1 MKIAFDS
8 RPAPDPR
15 GIGRYVS
22 CLMEALLE
30 TAPPGAELVESHR
43 PRRVD
48 AFHSPWIDGA
58 MLRPPCPQVV
68 TLHDVVPLKR
78 RSEYL
83 RSGIRFRMRYLAV
96 ERSTLVI
103 VPSAVVAAE
112 VTEHLGIGS
121 DRLVVVPE
129 APAPALRERGPKEI
143 AAVRKRYRLPA
154 DYLLWVGGL
163 QTPDPRK
170 RIAALAKAPRELPLV
185 LVGATKPWAHELPD
199 VTLTGHVS
207 DDHLAA
213 IYSGARALVF
223 PSDDEGFGLP
233 TVEALACGTPVVAS
247 DLPVLREVLGD
258 RATFVASGDLE
269 GLLAAGA
276 AARRPAPKPPAWTWH
291 DAARATWQVYE
302 DASSDQPRRL
312 VRTPVAR
319 WSYHATIGTPTAGGA
334 AIAGTDARHGRVGG
348 DDLGRARE
356 CAAGRSRGRED
367 ARRLRGEAWL
377 QPGPDDR
384 RGAARG
390 DHDAADRAVAAE
402 VLGQLERAPRVG
414 RRDEHGQ
421 DRARRPA
428 VGDAGERED
437 RVGAGAVD
445 RHAQPT
451 LRTVDRATAA
461 AEDLRGRAEARRCA
475 LSRAG

>member
-1 MKIAFDS
+1 MKVAFDS
-8 RPAPDPR
+8 RPAHDPR
-15 GIGRYVS
+15 GIGRYAS
-22 CLMEALLE
+22 CLLDSLRE
-30 TAPPGAELVESHR
+30 TAGDGDEVTESHR

-48 AFHSPWIDGA
+48 VFHSPWIDGA
-58 MLRPPCPQVV
+58 LLRPPCPQVV

-83 RSGIRFRMRYLAV
+83 RTGIRFRMRYLAV
-96 ERSTLVI
+96 ERSKFVI

-112 VTEHLGIGS
+112 VTEHLGIGN

-129 APAPALRERGPKEI
+129 APAPLLHERGPEEI

-247 DLPVLREVLGD
+247 DLPVLREVLGN
-258 RATFVASGDLE
+258 RATFVESGDLE
-269 GLLAAGA
+269 GLLAAGV
-276 AARRPAPKPPAWTWH
+276 AARRPAPKPPAWTWL

-302 DASSDQPRRL
+302 DA
-312 VRTPVAR
+312 
-319 WSYHATIGTPTAGGA
+319 
-334 AIAGTDARHGRVGG
+334 
-348 DDLGRARE
+348 
-356 CAAGRSRGRED
+356 
-367 ARRLRGEAWL
+367 
-377 QPGPDDR
+377 
-384 RGAARG
+384 
-390 DHDAADRAVAAE
+390 
-402 VLGQLERAPRVG
+402 
-414 RRDEHGQ
+414 
-421 DRARRPA
+421 
-428 VGDAGERED
+428 
-437 RVGAGAVD
+437 
-445 RHAQPT
+445 
-451 LRTVDRATAA
+451 
-461 AEDLRGRAEARRCA
+461 
-475 LSRAG
+475 LS